1 MPKVFA
7 QYLDKSKYMSTPVGL
22 SVEKNPRLGILVASP
37 LQATVAMK
45 QTKQGNLSR
54 PLKHRP
60 PLNTQKDQSI
70 KSMHQTS

>member
-37 LQATVAMK
+37 PQATVAMK
-45 QTKQGNLSR
+45 QSRGISVVPWSTGRRSTLKKTNQLS
-54 PLKHRP
+54 PL
-60 PLNTQKDQSI
+60 
-70 KSMHQTS
+70 HQTS